1 MSFVTSDHEEFRS
14 AVRRFTEEEIIP
26 IASDLDAKNE
36 EIPMEIITKMAEQGY
51 FGVLF
56 RGGQFWKNAFPFC
69 AI

>member
-36 EIPMEIITKMAEQGY
+36 EIPMEIITKMACLLYTSDAADE
-51 FGVLF
+51 
-56 RGGQFWKNAFPFC
+56 
-69 AI
+69 

>member
-36 EIPMEIITKMAEQGY
+36 EIPMEIKPKWQNKAILEFYSQ
-51 FGVLF
+51 
-56 RGGQFWKNAFPFC
+56 KNTMV
-69 AI
+69 

>member
-51 FGVLF
+51 FGVLLPE
-56 RGGQFWKNAFPFC
+56 K
-69 AI
+69 

>member
-36 EIPMEIITKMAEQGY
+36 EIPMEIITKIWLALE
-51 FGVLF
+51 
-56 RGGQFWKNAFPFC
+56 
-69 AI
+69 